1 MNNQQD
7 NQEMN
12 VDIST
17 PAARVASVGSKLREA
32 REQLGLSVND
42 VANRIKFAPKQI
54 EWLEADDFV
63 RLPEAAFVRGFVRSY
78 ARLVE
83 LDPTVLLAS
92 LPSSHVQTAA
102 APAIK
107 SMEVAMP
114 TAFSARR
121 HNIVW
126 LAAAL
131 VVALSLAIFERMH
144 DRSPVKEESGKK
156 MVTQPLE
163 LPIASA
169 VSETALLAD
178 QDRKPEAMLQ
188 VPVQNTPGTTAIAA
202 PQPEIKQAG
211 RTPPVTAPGTSTV
224 PALSA
229 STKPAPVHASV
240 SVAQPVPVQVPAQ
253 VKEKAPVAT
262 PATVPTPAPVKPLE
276 KPKAPAIAPVA
287 VSEPKE
293 PETSKS
299 DNSFSFSNFF
309 KRNTAPAADTE
320 PPEPEVTAIT
330 STAKPVKAAAEAG
343 AVEHSLRLEF
353 DEDAWVE
360 IKDGNGNALI
370 SKMHKAGSL
379 VRVAGKSPLDV
390 TIGNAKAVRLFDK
403 GKKINLAR
411 YTTAEVAHI
420 KLK

>member
-12 VDIST
+12 DDI
-17 PAARVASVGSKLREA
+17 ANAEARIVSVGRTLREA

-54 EWLEADDFV
+54 EWLEADDFE

-83 LDPTVLLAS
+83 LEPAVLLSS
-92 LPSSHVQTAA
+92 LPSSHVQTK
-102 APAIK
+102 APPVIK

-131 VVALSLAIFERMH
+131 VIALSLAIFERMQ
-144 DRSPVKEESGKK
+144 DRAPEKAGNAVKT
-156 MVTQPLE
+156 VIQPLD
-163 LPIASA
+163 L
-169 VSETALLAD
+169 
-178 QDRKPEAMLQ
+178 
-188 VPVQNTPGTTAIAA
+188 PGTKGESEVVAPSGEQEPKSEVVAAIEQK
-202 PQPEIKQAG
+202 PQQA
-211 RTPPVTAPGTSTV
+211 PVTAV
-224 PALSA
+224 LPAETRQPVKTPAAPVVATQPNIVKQSVLIEPA
-229 STKPAPVHASV
+229 PTPVKAPVNVPAPVKAPAPAKEPPAKV
-240 SVAQPVPVQVPAQ
+240 VPAPVPVQVPQ
-253 VKEKAPVAT
+253 QEQQ
-262 PATVPTPAPVKPLE
+262 E
-276 KPKAPAIAPVA
+276 A
-287 VSEPKE
+287 VSPK
-293 PETSKS
+293 PES
-299 DNSFSFSNFF
+299 SFSFGNLF
-309 KRNTAPAADTE
+309 KRNTTPPAA
-320 PPEPEVTAIT
+320 PEPSQPEATTKPVPE
-330 STAKPVKAAAEAG
+330 KPVKANAEANG
-343 AVEHSLRLEF
+343 VEHSLRLEF

-360 IKDGNGNALI
+360 IKDENGNVLI

-379 VRVAGKSPLDV
+379 VRVAGKSALDV

-403 GKKINLAR
+403 GKKINLER
-411 YTTAEVAHI
+411 YTTAEVARI